1 MLTTSMISKSVKPDL
16 RDVFIFSFCFITPVD
31 SSEFLTP
38 TIQGDAGKQAGE
50 SPGFCA
56 ASRLALKFWITSF
69 GLYLHLIQGVGG
81 GRANVRVR
89 IIERFANRG
98 RRRAGRITI
107 ISQRRQRGDSDA
119 RSLNRLAKDP
129 SNGVAGSA
137 LLALDT
143 ILFNARS

>member
-69 GLYLHLIQGVGG
+69 GLYLHLIQG
-81 GRANVRVR
+81 
-89 IIERFANRG
+89 IQL
-98 RRRAGRITI
+98 TKLPTPPCW
-107 ISQRRQRGDSDA
+107 
-119 RSLNRLAKDP
+119 RS
-129 SNGVAGSA
+129 
-137 LLALDT
+137 T
-143 ILFNARS
+143 LFCLMPDHDGNSE